1 MPQKTPI
8 KTAYDE
14 ILKAEIATTAAYEI
28 SEKNP
33 AHVYDELAVA
43 INHLNTATQ
52 QLETL
57 RKKLKT
63 K

>member
-1 MPQKTPI
+1 MPKKTQI
-8 KTAYDE
+8 ITVYDE
-14 ILKAEIATTAAYEI
+14 ILKAEIATMAAYEI

-33 AHVYDELAVA
+33 AHVCDELVVA

-52 QLETL
+52 KLETL

>member
-1 MPQKTPI
+1 MPHKKRI

-14 ILKAEIATTAAYEI
+14 ILKAEIATMAAYEI

-33 AHVYDELAVA
+33 AHVCDELAVA